1 MNGTVLWKFLA
12 VEIEKSRHHKQLL
25 ACTYFSTAIFWHLD
39 SGFACHVKI
48 QHGWQERQILYF
60 VANLQWTRKPSLDR
74 MVDCKSFLR
83 VVRNVSSCCNTWVS
97 WIPCSRAVRWRSF
110 HFAFCCC
117 FSGYDFEIIIIDD
130 GSPDGTQKAAKQLE
144 DIYGTDIIVSSFNLI
159 ADIVRF
165 TPFLLF
171 FVPINSWLL

>member
-1 MNGTVLWKFLA
+1 M
-12 VEIEKSRHHKQLL
+12 
-25 ACTYFSTAIFWHLD
+25 
-39 SGFACHVKI
+39 KI
-48 QHGWQERQILYF
+48 L
-60 VANLQWTRKPSLDR
+60 P
-74 MVDCKSFLR
+74 
-83 VVRNVSSCCNTWVS
+83 
-97 WIPCSRAVRWRSF
+97 
-110 HFAFCCC
+110 FCCG

-171 FVPINSWLL
+171 FVPINS